1 MPQYQYKAIDSDGII
16 TDEIV
21 NATSLREIKKTLL
34 KSNVLTLSVRRVR
47 QPLFNNDLKKTRY
60 RIKSQE
66 LENFT
71 SQLQVMV
78 KAGVPLIK
86 SLKTISSQVESDRM
100 KSVVEDIIERINRG
114 EVFSKALSHY
124 PKVFNYL
131 YVNMIK
137 VGETTGSLDVI
148 LEHIRNFLHWDI
160 AIKRKVKAAMRYP
173 IMVAALLV
181 IAFVGA
187 IGFIIP
193 MFAELFASADVVLP
207 LPTRIMIG
215 LSILITKYWLIT
227 SIVVFFIIL
236 SIRFYIRRPA
246 GAYSFDVIKLIV
258 PVFKDIVLYSTIA
271 RFAHILETLNRSGI
285 TIINA
290 LEILE
295 QTIENRVI
303 VKDINNAKGLVLQGV
318 PLADALSRSKHIPAM
333 TTMMIDTGEQS
344 GALDDMLH
352 SIAEQYDTIVKTK
365 IEGLAAAIEPILTV
379 AIGGFLLLFALSIF
393 LPMWHLVDV
402 IG

>member
-1 MPQYQYKAIDSDGII
+1 MPQYQYRVISSDGII
-16 TDEIV
+16 TGVTAD
-21 NATSLREIKKTLL
+21 ATSSRALRKSVL
-34 KSNVLTLSVRRVR
+34 KSDVFPSSIRRVR
-47 QPLFNNDLKKTRY
+47 QPLFNNNLKKTRY

-71 SQLQVMV
+71 SQLHVMV

-86 SLKTISSQVESDRM
+86 SLKTISSQVESDNM

-114 EVFSKALSHY
+114 EVFSKSLSHY

-173 IMVAALLV
+173 IMVVTLLV
-181 IAFVGA
+181 IAFVGI
-187 IGFIIP
+187 IGFVTP
-193 MFAELFASADVVLP
+193 MFADLFASADVVLP
-207 LPTRIMIG
+207 LPTRIMMG
-215 LSILITKYWLIT
+215 LSTIIIDYWFIT
-227 SIVVFFIIL
+227 SIVVFFITV
-236 SIRFYIRRPA
+236 SIRYYIKRPA
-246 GAYSFDVIKLIV
+246 GAYRFDVIKLFI
-258 PVFKDIVLYSTIA
+258 PVFKDIVLYSTIS

-290 LEILE
+290 LEI
-295 QTIENRVI
+295 IEHTVDNRVI
-303 VKDINNAKGLVLQGV
+303 AKDISNAKELVLQGV
-318 PLADALSRSKHIPAM
+318 PLADALSKSKHIPKM
-333 TTMMIDTGEQS
+333 TIMMIDTGEQS

-379 AIGGFLLLFALSIF
+379 VIGGFLLLFALSIF
-393 LPMWHLVDV
+393 LPMWNLVDV
-402 IG
+402 IK

>member
-1 MPQYQYKAIDSDGII
+1 MPQYQYRAIDSDGII

-21 NATSLREIKKTLL
+21 DATSSRELKKTVL
-34 KSNVLTLSVRRVR
+34 KTNVFPLTVKRVR
-47 QPLFNNDLKKTRY
+47 QPLFNNNLKKTRY

-71 SQLQVMV
+71 SQLYVMV
-78 KAGVPLIK
+78 AAGVPLIK
-86 SLKTISSQVESDRM
+86 SLKTISKQVESDKM
-100 KSVVEDIIERINRG
+100 KSVVDDIIERINRG
-114 EVFSKALSHY
+114 EVFSKSLSHY

-131 YVNMIK
+131 YVNMIR

-173 IMVAALLV
+173 MMVVALLV
-181 IAFVGA
+181 IAFIGI
-187 IGFIIP
+187 IGFVTP
-193 MFAELFASADVVLP
+193 MFADLFASADVVLP
-207 LPTRIMIG
+207 LPTRIMLG
-215 LSILITKYWLIT
+215 LSTIITEYWLIT
-227 SIVVFFIIL
+227 SIVILVIIL
-236 SIRFYIRRPA
+236 SIRYYISRPG
-246 GAYSFDVIKLIV
+246 GAYRFDVIKLFV
-258 PVFKDIVLYSTIA
+258 PVFKDIVLYSTIS

-295 QTIENRVI
+295 HTLDNRVI
-303 VKDINNAKGLVLQGV
+303 AKDISNAKELVLQGV
-318 PLADALSRSKHIPAM
+318 PLAEALSKSKHIPAM

-379 AIGGFLLLFALSIF
+379 VIGGFLLLFALSIF
-393 LPMWHLVDV
+393 LPMWNLVEV
-402 IG
+402 IK